1 MLTGDNEKIASCVA
15 NELKLTYYKSSL
27 LPQNKVEELDKIL
40 TNKNK
45 NDVVCFVGD
54 GINDAPALMNSDI
67 GISMGGVGS
76 DAAIEAS
83 DIVIMNDNLNAIS
96 QAKKI
101 AKKTLTIVKENIIFA
116 LGIKAIVLIL
126 SIFGLANMWLAI
138 IADVGVS
145 VLAILNAMRCN
156 SKKY

>member
-1 MLTGDNEKIASCVA
+1 
-15 NELKLTYYKSSL
+15 
-27 LPQNKVEELDKIL
+27 
-40 TNKNK
+40 
-45 NDVVCFVGD
+45 
-54 GINDAPALMNSDI
+54 MNSDI

-83 DIVIMNDNLNAIS
+83 DIVIMNDNLSAIS
-96 QAKKI
+96 KAKKI
-101 AKKTLTIVKENIIFA
+101 AKKTLTIVNENIIFA